1 MEIPWAGFLLGFGME
16 ERMKKRVFKR
26 KKNVIVRK
34 IRKGAGKAV
43 LWAAAAG
50 LILSVPAPVYGK
62 ESSKKVVS
70 YIYHRHVGSGDAQ
83 GGCYGKA
90 IEHIHQGSPETG
102 GACYQIPV
110 YHTHQGSAETGGGC
124 YTVPIEHIHK
134 GNKTQGGECYVPDK
148 IHSHTESCYES
159 GRCTVHFTQESV
171 IETLE
176 GDCPSHQKTT
186 LVRAK
191 GTEVHENCG
200 KGTTSGERLYCQSCG
215 VMSPT
220 RHSYNN
226 QICGLED
233 GQVLEYRINCSKK
246 TDGYKIGCGK
256 RDGEIDFYNCSCK
269 KTIDGYEL
277 NCGLTEE
284 EPCGRLILSNET
296 EGKEEQ
302 VTLKVCFED
311 LTGGKLKPAEN
322 PFCWLNE
329 QGEEIGGSDQIQ
341 VAENGTYGV
350 RIRLENE
357 DIDPAGLY
365 SSIFVDNIYKEVLP
379 SATPQKTPQPSAVPT
394 VIPTAVPTVV
404 PTTVPEH
411 SPAPVNSPEPART
424 PVPSQMPGIAPGGSE
439 SNRGDDLAQ
448 ENAGGENTDEEGVNQ
463 IVEKQP
469 SPTPGNLRKLP
480 QKETDS
486 GSLGKKGHKT
496 SGEKEQVIP
505 EKAIHETEPEIQEVE
520 QVSLPEVKT
529 EGSLSYQIHQK
540 EKQGGFFT
548 LPGVKIISITAGS
561 ALLLLG
567 LFLLLL
573 YLRHSVKIYNDDGEG
588 RMLYLGRC
596 PVRKEEELYEITIE
610 EQMIERAYTNRY
622 CIKPGLFRLGKRE
635 ETQLAVYKEGRNVVL
650 ALAREMIA
658 VF

>member
-1 MEIPWAGFLLGFGME
+1 M
-16 ERMKKRVFKR
+16 
-26 KKNVIVRK
+26 
-34 IRKGAGKAV
+34 
-43 LWAAAAG
+43 
-50 LILSVPAPVYGK
+50 
-62 ESSKKVVS
+62 
-70 YIYHRHVGSGDAQ
+70 
-83 GGCYGKA
+83 
-90 IEHIHQGSPETG
+90 
-102 GACYQIPV
+102 
-110 YHTHQGSAETGGGC
+110 
-124 YTVPIEHIHK
+124 
-134 GNKTQGGECYVPDK
+134 
-148 IHSHTESCYES
+148 
-159 GRCTVHFTQESV
+159 
-171 IETLE
+171 
-176 GDCPSHQKTT
+176 
-186 LVRAK
+186 
-191 GTEVHENCG
+191 
-200 KGTTSGERLYCQSCG
+200 
-215 VMSPT
+215 
-220 RHSYNN
+220 
-226 QICGLED
+226 
-233 GQVLEYRINCSKK
+233 
-246 TDGYKIGCGK
+246 
-256 RDGEIDFYNCSCK
+256 
-269 KTIDGYEL
+269 
-277 NCGLTEE
+277 
-284 EPCGRLILSNET
+284 
-296 EGKEEQ
+296 
-302 VTLKVCFED
+302 
-311 LTGGKLKPAEN
+311 
-322 PFCWLNE
+322 
-329 QGEEIGGSDQIQ
+329 
-341 VAENGTYGV
+341 AENGTYGV

-379 SATPQKTPQPSAVPT
+379 SATPQKTPQPTAV
-394 VIPTAVPTVV
+394 PTAVPTVAPTTM

-469 SPTPGNLRKLP
+469 SPTPGNLRKPP

-496 SGEKEQVIP
+496 SGEKEQVIPEQAIP